1 MRIVLRGLLGLLLL
15 CCMNARATMPITV
28 TTSADQD
35 GEDPAH
41 CSLREAVTA
50 NALGMDYGGCVYGD
64 TVILAKNT
72 TYVLSRGE
80 LQVKGALT
88 IEGYDIT
95 TDTTASNSKTEDPFT
110 GSPPLRAPP
119 STVISTLVNG
129 KPSSRIAYVASN
141 ASLFLQ
147 NLVLQGGIAKAE
159 SESDGYIPAD
169 GGLIM
174 SRGSL
179 SLTNI
184 DASGGSAPGNGGAFA
199 IYGAGSGFS
208 MGGGIIHNNSSAG
221 WGGAIYFGPLSMQG
235 NILNTAQSCATNG
248 TFDGHSVSVS
258 DTSFYQNDAAL
269 GASGIS
275 LCGVATVS
283 LSDDTFEQNGVGAS
297 GSPGT
302 GAALAMIVTSQASTL
317 SLQNVTITD
326 NDIGL
331 QLLNPLTSFTASNSI
346 LFWNNEDCDYSDFSS
361 PPPIAPTGARY
372 NVFGASC
379 AAAGT
384 RPAWFDQN
392 PLSGPTA
399 AASNTATT
407 GEVPGGAISS
417 GQLTWVSAPID
428 TLFPMM
434 LPTANATLLL
444 SQGSNVSGGCA
455 AADERGVPRRPGN
468 GKPCDIGAGER
479 KILYAANDTGS
490 NLATKPGPGDGRQ
503 VQIDILSND
512 EAPEEANLSS
522 LQSWGVTQ
530 VQGGCN
536 YDSSSHMLTFDGATL
551 GDFGNTTKSVTCHYS
566 LCGNSSCSVTS
577 SPATVN
583 VSVSNQVPLAVDDYL
598 YFNGSEPATMN
609 VLANDYDQDGGN
621 NRWNALDPNTMTV
634 VGFPVT
640 GTLYCGTVMMAS
652 NGRTT
657 CPGGLIT
664 YQATDN
670 YAKFQDQ
677 FTYTVA
683 DVDGAVSNKAT
694 VHVNPVDQNTPAQGG
709 GAADLGLLT
718 GLGTLVYAR
727 RRFRQDEKSS

>member
-1 MRIVLRGLLGLLLL
+1 MRTVSRFFLGLLLL
-15 CCMNARATMPITV
+15 CSMHTWATMPITV

-50 NALGMDYGGCVYGD
+50 NAIGMDYGGCVYGD
-64 TVILAKNT
+64 TVILSNT

-88 IEGYDIT
+88 IQGYDIT
-95 TDTTASNSKTEDPFT
+95 TDTSVSNSKTQDPFT
-110 GSPPLRAPP
+110 GSAPLRAAP
-119 STVISTLVNG
+119 STVITTLVNG
-129 KPSSRIAYVASN
+129 QPSSRIAYVASN

-147 NLVLQGGIAKAE
+147 NLVLQGGVAKAE
-159 SESDGYIPAD
+159 SESDGSIPAD

-174 SRGSL
+174 ARGSL

-208 MGGGIIHNNSSAG
+208 MSGGIIHNNSSAG
-221 WGGAIYFGPLSMQG
+221 WGGAIYFGPLAMQG
-235 NILNTAQSCATNG
+235 NILNSAQSCATNG
-248 TFDGHSVSVS
+248 TFDAHAVSIS
-258 DTSFYQNDAAL
+258 DTSFYQNDAVI
-269 GASGIS
+269 GASGMS
-275 LCGVATVS
+275 LCGVATVN

-302 GAALAMIVTSQASTL
+302 GAALDMIVTSQASTL
-317 SLQNVTITD
+317 TLQNVTITD

-331 QLLNPLTSFTASNSI
+331 QLLSPISTVTVSNSI

-361 PPPIAPTGARY
+361 SPPMAPTGSRY
-372 NVFGASC
+372 NIFGASC
-379 AAAGT
+379 AATST

-392 PLSGPTA
+392 PQSA
-399 AASNTATT
+399 ATEAADNTVTT
-407 GEVPGGAISS
+407 IPHIGEVAGGAISS

-468 GKPCDIGAGER
+468 GKACDIGAGER
-479 KILYAANDTGS
+479 KMLFAANDTGS

-503 VQIDILSND
+503 VQVDILSND
-512 EAPEEANLSS
+512 EAPEEADLSS
-522 LQSWGVTQ
+522 LQAWGVTQ
-530 VQGGCN
+530 VQGCS

-577 SPATVN
+577 APATVN
-583 VSVSNQVPLAVDDYL
+583 ISVSNQVPLAVDDYL
-598 YFNGSEPATMN
+598 YFNGAEPATMN

-621 NRWNALDPNTMTV
+621 NRWNALDPNTVTV

-640 GTLYCGTVMMAS
+640 GTLYCGTVVMAS
-652 NGRTT
+652 NGQTT

-683 DVDGAVSNKAT
+683 DIDGAVSNKAT
-694 VHVNPVDQNTPAQGG
+694 VHVNPVDQNTPGQGG
-709 GAADLGLLT
+709 GAVDAGLLA
-718 GLGTLVYAR
+718 GLAALIYGR
-727 RRFRQDEKSS
+727 RRFQARAG